1 MQRFCY
7 LLGVETR
14 RNDSRD
20 VYEVYDR
27 IRGFGSAYGKTPIA
41 TVYDVDDAQRIVD
54 LLNQD
59 TALQRGEPL
68 SPLQQPDMAST

>member
-59 TALQRGEPL
+59 AALQGRQGL
-68 SPLQQPDMAST
+68 SPVRHPDMAST